1 MHLCCVSC
9 VNLNNKSLSPIT
21 SVTLLDASNKIAEAC
36 VFLGGK
42 MRIYLQ
48 IKILV
53 VCLKIMLSLEYEA
66 ISSTSLLCLFS
77 LYNTVAIFVNYSSK
91 CPTTVFLGVYF
102 TLETEIN
109 PF

>member
-1 MHLCCVSC
+1 M
-9 VNLNNKSLSPIT
+9 P
-21 SVTLLDASNKIAEAC
+21 
-36 VFLGGK
+36 
-42 MRIYLQ
+42 
-48 IKILV
+48 
-53 VCLKIMLSLEYEA
+53 SLECEA

-91 CPTTVFLGVYF
+91 CPTPVFLGAYF